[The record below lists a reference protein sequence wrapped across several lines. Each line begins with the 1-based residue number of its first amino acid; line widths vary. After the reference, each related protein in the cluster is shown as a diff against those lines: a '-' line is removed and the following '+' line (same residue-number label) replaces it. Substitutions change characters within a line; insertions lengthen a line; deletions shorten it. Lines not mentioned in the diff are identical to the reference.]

1 LAGGNQ
7 KTLYHLHV
15 LDVGTVEEI
24 NDIATQNLLSDA
36 LYVFVLKSELA
47 FVHKSLTLNSLK
59 CLQKE
64 RLSVTGDK
72 RGTKVH

>member
-1 LAGGNQ
+1 MLQGIEAATYQ
-7 KTLYHLHV
+7 LY
-15 LDVGTVEEI
+15 
-24 NDIATQNLLSDA
+24 LLLLFSDA
-36 LYVFVLKSELA
+36 VYVFVLKSELA